1 MFLPHFDALCD
12 LLLNER
18 MEIWHLFAL
27 YNKVKNKF
35 LIDNV
40 CLCDSNIWS
49 SIYWIAKKQ
58 TTTDFQFQNLSQLLE
73 SRPLPTLANTKKKK
87 RCNLLPIQNKVISL
101 VAMRSNELWLVQKNH
116 GTITKSNSFSWN
128 ENLQRK
134 RSKDGAVM
142 RALVSHQWVPCSIPG
157 PGVIC
162 GLGLLLAVF
171 SALRGFSPGS
181 LVFLSP
187 QQFQF

>member
-1 MFLPHFDALCD
+1 MSVSAIQIYDHLYIQLQRNKLLQIFSFKIFLNYWKAVLCP
-12 LLLNER
+12 L
-18 MEIWHLFAL
+18 W
-27 YNKVKNKF
+27 
-35 LIDNV
+35 
-40 CLCDSNIWS
+40 
-49 SIYWIAKKQ
+49 Q
-58 TTTDFQFQNLSQLLE
+58 T
-73 SRPLPTLANTKKKK
+73 RKKKK